1 MQMRWMRVPRSRSL
15 ERAAIDLSQK
25 ARQRLRWFDYYRAH
39 GGKAALTCRY
49 FGISRQTFYRWK
61 RRYDPGDLKSLED
74 GSHRPHRRRQPTW
87 TPLLVERVLA
97 LRRQYPRWGK
107 DKLAVL
113 LGREGRRVSTS
124 MVGRILTHLKKRG
137 LLVEPLRRG
146 WRVRRPRSPRPWAT
160 RKPPDYRVEQPGD
173 LVEVDTMDLRP
184 VPGVVLK
191 QFTARDVV
199 SRWDVVEVRRRATSS
214 AAAAF
219 LDTLQQR
226 MPFPI
231 RAIQVDGGSEFA
243 AVFEQACQLRG
254 LRLLVL
260 PPRSPKLNGHVERAN
275 RTHTEEFYA
284 VTPCSFQIPQLNQE
298 LLDWERTYNTVRPHQ
313 ALGYRTPHEF
323 LTQRAA
329 PSQLKECH

>member
-1 MQMRWMRVPRSRSL
+1 MQMRTMRVPRSRYL
-15 ERAAIDLSQK
+15 ERAAIDISQK
-25 ARQRLRWFDYYRAH
+25 ARQRLRWLDHYRTH
-39 GGKAALTCRY
+39 GNNAALTCRY

-61 RRYDPGDLKSLED
+61 RRFDPGDLKSLQD
-74 GSHRPHRRRQPTW
+74 GSHCPHRRRQPTW
-87 TPLLVERVLA
+87 APHFVERVLA

-113 LGREGRRVSTS
+113 LRREGRSVSTS

-137 LLVEPLRRG
+137 VLVEPLRRG
-146 WRVRRPRSPRPWAT
+146 RRVRRPRPPRPWAV
-160 RKPPDYRVEQPGD
+160 RKPRDYRVEQPGD

-184 VPGVVLK
+184 LPGLVLK

-219 LDTLQQR
+219 LDTLEER

-243 AVFEQACQLRG
+243 AVFEQACQQRG
-254 LRLLVL
+254 LCLLVL

-275 RTHTEEFYA
+275 RTHTEEFHEITA
-284 VTPCSFQIPQLNQE
+284 ASLQITELNQE
-298 LLDWERTYNTVRPHQ
+298 LRDWERTYNTVRPHQ
-313 ALGYRTPHEF
+313 ALGYRTPQEF
-323 LTQRAA
+323 LTQCHP
-329 PSQLKECH
+329 PSHTTRCH